1 MKAQYAKKRRHSNMD
16 DSEIIELYF
25 QRSEEA
31 VTQTASKYGKYCYQ
45 IAYHILSSREDSE
58 ESVNDTYLAAWNT
71 MPPRRPNI
79 LTAFLGKLTRYISLD
94 RWKKRSAQ
102 KRGGGQVAL
111 SLEELE
117 ECISGGDDPEKEVDR
132 KELLRY
138 LNRFLDALPETQ
150 RKVFVCRYWY
160 LESIPEIA
168 ARFGFSES
176 KVTAMLHRLR
186 EKLRA
191 RLQLEGLL

>member
-1 MKAQYAKKRRHSNMD
+1 MD

-79 LTAFLGKLTRYISLD
+79 LSAFLGKLTRYISLD

-102 KRGGGQVAL
+102 KRGSGQVAL

-168 ARFGFSES
+168 AQFGFSES

>member
-1 MKAQYAKKRRHSNMD
+1 MD

-79 LTAFLGKLTRYISLD
+79 LSAFLGKLTRYISLD

-150 RKVFVCRYWY
+150 RRVFVCRYWY

-168 ARFGFSES
+168 ARFAFSES

>member
-1 MKAQYAKKRRHSNMD
+1 MEDNAIVA
-16 DSEIIELYF
+16 LYF
-25 QRSEEA
+25 ARSEQAIRE
-31 VTQTASKYGKYCYQ
+31 TGKKYGAYLNT
-45 IAYHILSSREDSE
+45 IAENILHRHEDAE
-58 ESVNDTYLAAWNT
+58 EAVNDTYLAAWNT

-79 LTAFLGKLTRYISLD
+79 LSAFLGKLTRYISLD

-150 RKVFVCRYWY
+150 RRVFVCRYWY

-186 EKLRA
+186 EKLRK
-191 RLQLEGLL
+191 RLEMEGLL

>member
-1 MKAQYAKKRRHSNMD
+1 MLKKKN
-16 DSEIIELYF
+16 L
-25 QRSEEA
+25 
-31 VTQTASKYGKYCYQ
+31 
-45 IAYHILSSREDSE
+45 
-58 ESVNDTYLAAWNT
+58 
-71 MPPRRPNI
+71 
-79 LTAFLGKLTRYISLD
+79 
-94 RWKKRSAQ
+94 
-102 KRGGGQVAL
+102 
-111 SLEELE
+111 
-117 ECISGGDDPEKEVDR
+117 DPEKEADR

-138 LNRFLDALPETQ
+138 LNRFLDSLPEIQ

-168 ARFGFSES
+168 TRFGISES

>member
-1 MKAQYAKKRRHSNMD
+1 MD

-71 MPPRRPNI
+71 MPPRRPTI
-79 LTAFLGKLTRYISLD
+79 LSAFLGKLTRYISLD

-117 ECISGGDDPEKEVDR
+117 ECISGSNNPEKEVDR

>member
-1 MKAQYAKKRRHSNMD
+1 MD

-31 VTQTASKYGKYCYQ
+31 VTQTASKYGKYCYK

-79 LTAFLGKLTRYISLD
+79 LSAFLGKLTRYISLD
-94 RWKKRSAQ
+94 RWKKCSAQ

-117 ECISGGDDPEKEVDR
+117 E
-132 KELLRY
+132 
-138 LNRFLDALPETQ
+138 
-150 RKVFVCRYWY
+150 
-160 LESIPEIA
+160 
-168 ARFGFSES
+168 
-176 KVTAMLHRLR
+176 
-186 EKLRA
+186 
-191 RLQLEGLL
+191 

>member
-1 MKAQYAKKRRHSNMD
+1 M
-16 DSEIIELYF
+16 
-25 QRSEEA
+25 
-31 VTQTASKYGKYCYQ
+31 
-45 IAYHILSSREDSE
+45 
-58 ESVNDTYLAAWNT
+58 
-71 MPPRRPNI
+71 
-79 LTAFLGKLTRYISLD
+79 
-94 RWKKRSAQ
+94 
-102 KRGGGQVAL
+102 
-111 SLEELE
+111 
-117 ECISGGDDPEKEVDR
+117 DR

-150 RKVFVCRYWY
+150 RRVFVCRYWY

>member
-1 MKAQYAKKRRHSNMD
+1 MD

-31 VTQTASKYGKYCYQ
+31 VTQTALKYGKYCCK

-58 ESVNDTYLAAWNT
+58 ECVNDTYLAAWNT

-79 LTAFLGKLTRYISLD
+79 LSAFLGKLTRYISLD

-150 RKVFVCRYWY
+150 RRVFVCRYWY

-186 EKLRA
+186 EKLRT

>member
-1 MKAQYAKKRRHSNMD
+1 MEDNA
-16 DSEIIELYF
+16 IVELYF
-25 QRSEEA
+25 ARSEQAIRE
-31 VTQTASKYGKYCYQ
+31 TEQKYGAYLNT
-45 IAYHILSSREDSE
+45 IAANILHLPEDAE
-58 ESVNDTYLAAWNT
+58 ETVSDTYLAAWNT

-79 LTAFLGKLTRYISLD
+79 LSAFLGKLTRYISLD

-150 RKVFVCRYWY
+150 RSVFVCRYWY

>member
-1 MKAQYAKKRRHSNMD
+1 MD
-16 DSEIIELYF
+16 DSEIH
-25 QRSEEA
+25 RA
-31 VTQTASKYGKYCYQ
+31 VFSAFRGSRYADRLEYGKYCYK

-79 LTAFLGKLTRYISLD
+79 LSAFLGKLTRYISLD
-94 RWKKRSAQ
+94 RWKKCSAQ
-102 KRGGGQVAL
+102 KQGGGQVAL

>member
-1 MKAQYAKKRRHSNMD
+1 MD

-31 VTQTASKYGKYCYQ
+31 VTQTASKYGKYCYK
-45 IAYHILSSREDSE
+45 IAYHILSSQEDSE

-79 LTAFLGKLTRYISLD
+79 LSAFLGKLTRYISLD

-117 ECISGGDDPEKEVDR
+117 ECISGGDDLEKEVDR

-150 RKVFVCRYWY
+150 RRVFVCRYWY

>member
-1 MKAQYAKKRRHSNMD
+1 MEDEQIVTLYWNRDETAIQETQAKYDRYLTK
-16 DSEIIELYF
+16 
-25 QRSEEA
+25 
-31 VTQTASKYGKYCYQ
+31 
-45 IAYHILSSREDSE
+45 IACNILADMEDSR

-79 LTAFLGKLTRYISLD
+79 LSAFLGKLTRYISLD
-94 RWKKRSAQ
+94 RWKKCSAQ

-150 RKVFVCRYWY
+150 RRVFVCRYWY

>member
-1 MKAQYAKKRRHSNMD
+1 MD

-71 MPPRRPNI
+71 MPPRRPTI
-79 LTAFLGKLTRYISLD
+79 LSAFLGKLTRYISLD

-117 ECISGGDDPEKEVDR
+117 ECISGGDDPKKEVDR

-150 RKVFVCRYWY
+150 RRVFVCRYWY

>member
-1 MKAQYAKKRRHSNMD
+1 MD

-79 LTAFLGKLTRYISLD
+79 LSAFLGKLTRYISLD

-150 RKVFVCRYWY
+150 RSVFVCRYWY

-191 RLQLEGLL
+191 RLKMEGLL

>member
-1 MKAQYAKKRRHSNMD
+1 MEDEQIVTLYWNRDETAIQETQAKYDRYLTK
-16 DSEIIELYF
+16 
-25 QRSEEA
+25 
-31 VTQTASKYGKYCYQ
+31 
-45 IAYHILSSREDSE
+45 IACNILADMEDSR

-79 LTAFLGKLTRYISLD
+79 LSAFLGKLTRYISLD
-94 RWKKRSAQ
+94 RWKKCSAQ

>member
-1 MKAQYAKKRRHSNMD
+1 MD

-79 LTAFLGKLTRYISLD
+79 LSAFLGKLTRYISLD

-150 RKVFVCRYWY
+150 RRVFVCRYWY

-176 KVTAMLHRLR
+176 KVIAMLHRLR

>member
-1 MKAQYAKKRRHSNMD
+1 MD

-71 MPPRRPNI
+71 MPPRRPTI
-79 LTAFLGKLTRYISLD
+79 LSAFLGKLTRYISLD

-117 ECISGGDDPEKEVDR
+117 ECISGSNNPEKEVDR

-150 RKVFVCRYWY
+150 RRVFVCRYWY

>member
-1 MKAQYAKKRRHSNMD
+1 MEDEQIVTLYWNRDEAAIQETQAKYDRYLTK
-16 DSEIIELYF
+16 
-25 QRSEEA
+25 
-31 VTQTASKYGKYCYQ
+31 
-45 IAYHILSSREDSE
+45 IACNILADMEDSR

-79 LTAFLGKLTRYISLD
+79 LSAFLGKLTRYISLD

-138 LNRFLDALPETQ
+138 LNRFLDALSETQ
-150 RKVFVCRYWY
+150 RRVFVCRYWY

>member
-1 MKAQYAKKRRHSNMD
+1 MD

-79 LTAFLGKLTRYISLD
+79 LSAFLGKLTRYISLD

-102 KRGGGQVAL
+102 KRGSGQVAL

-117 ECISGGDDPEKEVDR
+117 ECISGSDDPEKEVDR

>member
-1 MKAQYAKKRRHSNMD
+1 MEDEQ
-16 DSEIIELYF
+16 IVTLYWNRDETAI
-25 QRSEEA
+25 QE
-31 VTQTASKYGKYCYQ
+31 TQTKYDRYLTK
-45 IAYHILSSREDSE
+45 IACNILADMEDSR

-79 LTAFLGKLTRYISLD
+79 LSAFLGKLTRYISLD
-94 RWKKRSAQ
+94 RWKKCSAQ

-150 RKVFVCRYWY
+150 RRVFVCRYWY

>member
-1 MKAQYAKKRRHSNMD
+1 MD

-31 VTQTASKYGKYCYQ
+31 VTQTTSKYGKYCYQ

-79 LTAFLGKLTRYISLD
+79 LSAFLGKLTRYISLD

-150 RKVFVCRYWY
+150 RRVFVCRYWY

>member
-1 MKAQYAKKRRHSNMD
+1 
-16 DSEIIELYF
+16 
-25 QRSEEA
+25 
-31 VTQTASKYGKYCYQ
+31 
-45 IAYHILSSREDSE
+45 
-58 ESVNDTYLAAWNT
+58 

-79 LTAFLGKLTRYISLD
+79 LSAFLGKLTRYISLD
-94 RWKKRSAQ
+94 RWKKCSAQ

-117 ECISGGDDPEKEVDR
+117 ECIFGGDDPEKEVDR

-150 RKVFVCRYWY
+150 RRVFVSRYWY

-186 EKLRA
+186 EKLRRNRPRLRRLHLFLLHGRFAA
-191 RLQLEGLL
+191 RISEASLRHRQ

>member
-1 MKAQYAKKRRHSNMD
+1 MD

-71 MPPRRPNI
+71 MPPRRPTI
-79 LTAFLGKLTRYISLD
+79 LSAFLGKLTRYISLD
-94 RWKKRSAQ
+94 RWKNRSAQ

-117 ECISGGDDPEKEVDR
+117 ECISGSNNPEKEVDR

>member
-1 MKAQYAKKRRHSNMD
+1 MD

-31 VTQTASKYGKYCYQ
+31 VTQTASKYGKYCYK
-45 IAYHILSSREDSE
+45 IAYHILSSQEDSE

-79 LTAFLGKLTRYISLD
+79 LSAFLGKLTRYISLD

-138 LNRFLDALPETQ
+138 LNRFLDALPETH

>member
-1 MKAQYAKKRRHSNMD
+1 MEDEQIVTLYWNRDETAIQETQAKYDRYLTK
-16 DSEIIELYF
+16 
-25 QRSEEA
+25 
-31 VTQTASKYGKYCYQ
+31 
-45 IAYHILSSREDSE
+45 IACNILADMEDSR

-79 LTAFLGKLTRYISLD
+79 LSAFLGKLTRYISLD
-94 RWKKRSAQ
+94 RWKKCSAQ

-191 RLQLEGLL
+191 RLQQEGLL

>member
-1 MKAQYAKKRRHSNMD
+1 
-16 DSEIIELYF
+16 
-25 QRSEEA
+25 
-31 VTQTASKYGKYCYQ
+31 
-45 IAYHILSSREDSE
+45 
-58 ESVNDTYLAAWNT
+58 
-71 MPPRRPNI
+71 MPPRRPTI
-79 LTAFLGKLTRYISLD
+79 LSAFLGKLTRYISLD

-117 ECISGGDDPEKEVDR
+117 ECIFGSNNPEKEVDR
-132 KELLRY
+132 KELLQY

-168 ARFGFSES
+168 ARFVFSES

>member
-1 MKAQYAKKRRHSNMD
+1 MD

-58 ESVNDTYLAAWNT
+58 ESVNDMYLAAWNT
-71 MPPRRPNI
+71 MPPRRPTI
-79 LTAFLGKLTRYISLD
+79 LSAFLGKLTRYISLD

-117 ECISGGDDPEKEVDR
+117 ECISGSNNPEKEVDR

-150 RKVFVCRYWY
+150 RRVFVCRYWY

>member
-1 MKAQYAKKRRHSNMD
+1 MD
-16 DSEIIELYF
+16 DSAIIDLYF
-25 QRSEEA
+25 ARSEKAIQETG
-31 VTQTASKYGKYCYQ
+31 VKYGNYLHT
-45 IAYHILSSREDSE
+45 IAENILHTQEDSE
-58 ESVNDTYLAAWNT
+58 EAVNDTYLAAWNA
-71 MPPRRPNI
+71 MPPRRPN
-79 LTAFLGKLTRYISLD
+79 LLSAFLGRLTRYISLD

-111 SLEELE
+111 SLDELQ
-117 ECISGGDDPEKEVDR
+117 ECVAGGNDPEQEVDR

-138 LNRFLDALPETQ
+138 LNRFLDSLPETQ

-191 RLQLEGLL
+191 RLEMEGLL